1 MKEQMIYLD
10 HAATTKTRNEVI
22 EAMLPYFN
30 IHYGNASSIYSFA
43 AESRKALSY
52 ARTAIAQGINAL
64 PEEIY
69 FTASGTEADNFAIIG
84 RARKALRDSK
94 GKKNKIITSATE
106 HHAVLHTCEYLEKE
120 GFRVEYLPVD
130 EFGTVDI
137 SELEKRIDDDTSLV
151 SIMYAN
157 NETGTIQPID
167 RIAQAA
173 KDHKVPF
180 HTDAVQAAGAI
191 PIDVRAH
198 DITMMSMSAHKF
210 YGPKGIGV
218 LYIKK
223 GTGID
228 PYIHGGAQ
236 ERRKRAGTENVA
248 FAVGMAQAFSIA
260 VSKQETESKRLTKL
274 RDYAIGRILAEIDEV
289 KLNGH
294 PKMRLPNNINC
305 SFKYIEG
312 EGLLLMLD
320 FNGIMA
326 SSGSACTSGSL
337 DPSHVLLAMGISHE
351 TAHGS
356 LRLSMGEETTKE
368 DLDFTIDKL
377 KVIVKKLRDM
387 SPLYD
392 SKKGR
397 G

>member
-1 MKEQMIYLD
+1 MIYLD

-30 IHYGNASSIYSFA
+30 IHYGNASSIYSLA
-43 AESRKALSY
+43 AQARKALSY
-52 ARTAIAQGINAL
+52 ARTTIAQGINAL

-69 FTASGTEADNFAIIG
+69 FTASGTEADNFAIVG
-84 RARKALRDSK
+84 RAKKLFRDSK
-94 GKKNKIITSATE
+94 GKKNKIITSAIE
-106 HHAVLHTCEYLEKE
+106 HHAVLHTCQYLEKE
-120 GFRVEYLPVD
+120 GFIVEYLPVD
-130 EFGTVDI
+130 EFGI
-137 SELEKRIDDDTSLV
+137 IELSELEKRIDESTALV

-157 NETGTIQPID
+157 NETGTIQPVAG
-167 RIAQAA
+167 IAKIA
-173 KDHKVPF
+173 KKAGIPF
-180 HTDAVQAAGAI
+180 HTDAVQAAGALH
-191 PIDVRAH
+191 IDVRAL

-248 FAVGMAQAFSIA
+248 FAVGMANAFSIA
-260 VSKQETESKRLTKL
+260 LSKMDNESKRLSEL
-274 RDYAIGRILAEIDEV
+274 RDYGIKRILTEIDEV

-294 PKMRLPNNINC
+294 PDMRLPNNINC

-320 FNGIMA
+320 FYGIMA

-351 TAHGS
+351 IAHGS
-356 LRLSMGEETTKE
+356 LRLSMGEETTKQ
-368 DLDFTIDKL
+368 DIDFTIDNL

-392 SKKGR
+392 AKKGR